1 MRTASPPRDP
11 FVLLIEPHADT
22 CDMYREF
29 FAHQGIRLTCLPD
42 AHDALRL
49 AARAA
54 IVITG
59 ILLPGEMDGI
69 ALVAALRAD
78 SRTHEVP
85 IIVLTACAWKTE
97 RLRAHRAGCDVF
109 LPKPCLPEELLGE
122 VRRLLVSADQTSP
135 PATPAKPPAPGRPR
149 RARRRNR
156 ARRPDC

>member
-1 MRTASPPRDP
+1 MRNASTPRDP

-22 CDMYREF
+22 RGMYAEF
-29 FAHQGIRLTCLPD
+29 FAHKGIRLTCVPD
-42 AHDALRL
+42 AQDALRL

-78 SRTHEVP
+78 ARTRKTP

-97 RLRAHRAGCDVF
+97 RVRAQQAGCDVF
-109 LPKPCLPEELLGE
+109 LPKPCLPEELLAE
-122 VRRLLVSADQTSP
+122 VRRLLASTRLTRLRP
-135 PATPAKPPAPGRPR
+135 TPAKVPAPDRR
-149 RARRRNR
+149 RAASRRTTSRRNR
-156 ARRPDC
+156 S